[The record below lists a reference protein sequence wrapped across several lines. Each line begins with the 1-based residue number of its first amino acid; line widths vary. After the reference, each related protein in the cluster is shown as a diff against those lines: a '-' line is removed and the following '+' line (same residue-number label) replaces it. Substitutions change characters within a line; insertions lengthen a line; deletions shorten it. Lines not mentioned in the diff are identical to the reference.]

1 MLTKNFIEISN
12 IEEINSRVLQ
22 LQFNVE
28 WTMDDTTAITEY
40 FLQLTSAKILEVV
53 QGADLHCLRIKHGGY
68 EFLLNFEEYSHACW
82 LECITDQDIAGLQDI
97 KQLIASIFKNRT

>member
-28 WTMDDTTAITEY
+28 WTLDDTTAIIEHL
-40 FLQLTSAKILEVV
+40 LQITSASVLEVV
-53 QGADLHCLRIKHGGY
+53 QGADLRCLRITRGGY
-68 EFLLNFEEYSHACW
+68 QFLLNFEEYSNACW
-82 LECITDQDIAGLQDI
+82 LECVSEQDMVGLADI
-97 KQLIASIFKNRT
+97 KQLMPLISNHCD